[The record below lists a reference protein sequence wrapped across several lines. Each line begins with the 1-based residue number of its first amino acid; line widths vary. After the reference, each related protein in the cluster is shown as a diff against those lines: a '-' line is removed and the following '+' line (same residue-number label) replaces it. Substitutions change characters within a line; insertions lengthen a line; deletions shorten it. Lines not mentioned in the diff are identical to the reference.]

1 MGVGGWVVDQ
11 QADGGSI
18 MDGPSQ
24 VQTGFAE
31 LSVEARFQAGMIPL
45 RRPSCAGPTPVW
57 QTGHQQSPPYLH
69 YLMPEIEP
77 LRAAV
82 FGGSFDPVH
91 EGHLEVARR
100 AQEAFQLERVLF
112 IPAAQPPHKQGRV
125 LAEPHLRLAA
135 TMIATALE
143 PSWEVLAIELARK
156 GLSYTYDT
164 LLEVPDHLK
173 FRLVT
178 KKEGGIAKRKR
189 DLELFLIIG
198 SDNLPGL
205 PGWHK
210 AEDIL
215 ALAQPIIVWR
225 GDPEDAAAT
234 PESLIS
240 DLEGRLSPKA
250 IERLRKG
257 LISLPPY
264 PMSSTEIRASIGQ
277 GVLPEDAM
285 HPEVLEFLLE
295 QGMYDWPED
304 VPNPFIPE
312 PEPVDEPDVID
323 DEDDGFVD
331 FEEDEPEED
340 SAGDARGD
348 VEEEPGLAPRKP
360 LL

>member
-1 MGVGGWVVDQ
+1 
-11 QADGGSI
+11 
-18 MDGPSQ
+18 
-24 VQTGFAE
+24 
-31 LSVEARFQAGMIPL
+31 
-45 RRPSCAGPTPVW
+45 
-57 QTGHQQSPPYLH
+57 
-69 YLMPEIEP
+69 MPEIEP

-112 IPAAQPPHKQGRV
+112 IPAAQPPHKQGRT

-143 PSWEVLAIELARK
+143 PSWEVLAIELARE

-164 LLEVPDHLK
+164 LLEVPEHLK

-178 KKEGGIAKRKR
+178 QKDGGIAKRRR

-205 PGWHK
+205 PGWHR

-215 ALAQPIIVWR
+215 TLAQPIVVWR
-225 GDPEDAAAT
+225 GDPGDAGAT

-240 DLEGRLSPKA
+240 DLEGKLSLTA
-250 IERLRKG
+250 IERLKRG

-264 PMSSTEIRASIGQ
+264 PMSSTEIRGTLAQ
-277 GVLPEDAM
+277 GVLPESGM
-285 HPEVLEFLLE
+285 HPELLEFLIE
-295 QGMYDWPED
+295 QGMYGWPEG
-304 VPNPFIPE
+304 VANPFVPVLE
-312 PEPVDEPDVID
+312 PKDEEDIED

-331 FEEDEPEED
+331 FEEDESEHE
-340 SAGDARGD
+340 GDLSN
-348 VEEEPGLAPRKP
+348 PGHESGKP
-360 LL
+360 IQ